1 MEHRFESRLNEML
14 DQAQV
19 SPEILRGVLPRLE
32 AFVEPFAENLPG
44 PEHRRHA
51 SEYLAGLMSRLE
63 RKTGK
68 GIAYLHD
75 QQRQGIQKFIGEVP
89 WDHQPLLRLLAGQVG
104 QELGE
109 PDGVIVFDPSGFPK
123 KGTKSVGV
131 AKQWCGRLGKMEN
144 CQVGIYMAYVTRK
157 DHTIVNIHLYLNED
171 WAKDRARRKEA
182 GVPKEVRF
190 RTRHQLALEMLVEWG
205 GMLPHAWIAGD
216 DEMGVTTGSP
226 PCSS

>member
-14 DQAQV
+14 DQWQV

-32 AFVEPFAENLPG
+32 EFVEPFAEDLPG

-109 PDGVIVFDPSGFPK
+109 PDGVIVFDPSG
-123 KGTKSVGV
+123 
-131 AKQWCGRLGKMEN
+131 
-144 CQVGIYMAYVTRK
+144 
-157 DHTIVNIHLYLNED
+157 
-171 WAKDRARRKEA
+171 RRKA
-182 GVPKEVRF
+182 GRVR
-190 RTRHQLALEMLVEWG
+190 
-205 GMLPHAWIAGD
+205 
-216 DEMGVTTGSP
+216 
-226 PCSS
+226 